1 MDSFS
6 LVALSLLKDQQTI
19 AAIKRRAY
27 LLEEKMKIFLIYAML
42 MAVFTGSSAFG
53 AGRVNAPADP
63 AKRCMNAGVGPD
75 LCESYR
81 KRALAAGC
89 IDQQEYEAL
98 RNFGA
103 YPSCNALKGEGLAQ
117 LDGWCPCGCFHPN
130 TMISSVF
137 KQNGREVDVAAVIV
151 AKNRKEFDLVNLDG
165 SANFSN
171 FSLSQAPITISTAGV
186 EKRPLVIITTADN
199 RILSI
204 TEKHPVLLHSGRM
217 VQALSLKKTD
227 LLVSKD
233 GSPVAIKRIDRKK
246 FKGEVV
252 NFSTQSE
259 SKNGHVIF
267 AEGLAVGDLFWQS
280 GLEDEMNQVF
290 IRR

>member
-1 MDSFS
+1 
-6 LVALSLLKDQQTI
+6 
-19 AAIKRRAY
+19 
-27 LLEEKMKIFLIYAML
+27 MKIFLIYAML
-42 MAVFTGSSAFG
+42 VVGFTSSSALG
-53 AGRVNAPADP
+53 AGRITGPTNPAM
-63 AKRCMNAGVGPD
+63 RCMNTGAPAD

-103 YPSCNALKGEGLAQ
+103 YPSCNALKGEGMAQ

-130 TMISSVF
+130 TMISSIF

-151 AKNRKEFDLVNLDG
+151 AKNRKEFDLVNLDAT
-165 SANFSN
+165 ANFSN

-186 EKRPLVIITTADN
+186 EKRPLVIITTGDN
-199 RILSI
+199 RSLSI

-217 VQALSLKKTD
+217 VQALNLKKTD

-233 GSPVAIKRIDRKK
+233 GSPVAIKKIVRKK

-252 NFSTQSE
+252 NFATQAD

-267 AEGLAVGDLFWQS
+267 AEGLAVGDLYWQS
-280 GLEDEMNQVF
+280 GLEDELNQVF